1 LTLAVRSPCSDID
14 AGLQEV
20 LRDVLRMQMGRG
32 LDHDSELMGRARERA
47 EGRFRRAGERRREA
61 EEELEALK
69 AGAGLR
75 AAGSPEGTEAEA
87 GKALLDADFSGKA
100 RRLEQEIEE
109 LGKEAPRLT
118 RQDLEE
124 ALGDLERRG
133 LIDPRGATV
142 RLTSKGAQALGRGF
156 LGRILTNLARRG
168 LGPHRVEEAGH
179 GPWPSPTLRPYE
191 AGDPYDRVNIER
203 SLLATLERGSPLSG
217 LRAGDFRVH
226 EPRHST
232 EAHFGVLVDQSASMR
247 EKGKLEAAVETA
259 LALSELMRLRFPE
272 DRLRVYAFSEEVR
285 EMEPWRLPGIAVP
298 MKFIDIR
305 AALRAFR
312 KAVAQ
317 EAGNRQAHLI
327 TDSAPNFEDG
337 EFVGFTAALK
347 GVLEEARLYRV
358 RGMVLNIIM
367 LDRDPELR
375 EMAKRVA
382 RENLGR
388 VFFADPGDLEEA
400 VVEDYLASKRD
411 LISL

>member
-1 LTLAVRSPCSDID
+1 
-14 AGLQEV
+14 
-20 LRDVLRMQMGRG
+20 
-32 LDHDSELMGRARERA
+32 
-47 EGRFRRAGERRREA
+47 
-61 EEELEALK
+61 
-69 AGAGLR
+69 
-75 AAGSPEGTEAEA
+75 
-87 GKALLDADFSGKA
+87 
-100 RRLEQEIEE
+100 
-109 LGKEAPRLT
+109 
-118 RQDLEE
+118 
-124 ALGDLERRG
+124 
-133 LIDPRGATV
+133 
-142 RLTSKGAQALGRGF
+142 
-156 LGRILTNLARRG
+156 
-168 LGPHRVEEAGH
+168 
-179 GPWPSPTLRPYE
+179 
-191 AGDPYDRVNIER
+191 
-203 SLLATLERGSPLSG
+203 
-217 LRAGDFRVH
+217 
-226 EPRHST
+226 
-232 EAHFGVLVDQSASMR
+232 MR

-285 EMEPWRLPGIAVP
+285 EVEPWRLPGIAVP
-298 MKFIDIR
+298 MKFTDIR

-312 KAVAQ
+312 RAVAQ

-388 VFFADPGDLEEA
+388 VFFADPENLGEA

-411 LISL
+411 LLSL